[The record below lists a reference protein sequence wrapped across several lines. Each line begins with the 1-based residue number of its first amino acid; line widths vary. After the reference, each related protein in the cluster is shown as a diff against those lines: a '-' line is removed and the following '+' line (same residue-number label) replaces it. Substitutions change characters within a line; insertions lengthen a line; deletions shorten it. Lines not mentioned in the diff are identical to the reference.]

1 MEEALHARGGP
12 GGGPACESEFTPV
25 DDSNDD
31 SNTSQ
36 DEGSAAAHKAGA
48 THGEKAR
55 RFVDTEAGRSSGS
68 EADDDADDDSSA
80 VQLSS

>member
-1 MEEALHARGGP
+1 M
-12 GGGPACESEFTPV
+12 PV
-25 DDSNDD
+25 DDSDDD

-68 EADDDADDDSSA
+68 EADDDAEDDDDEGSMDGF
-80 VQLSS
+80 VVKGGEWMRLRVCRPF